1 MSHVVLKPFHASEA
15 RRVVNRDEPFI
26 PSDEVRAGELERNG
40 LIAPAPESKALPAA
54 PQNKDAAK
62 QRKNK

>member
-1 MSHVVLKPFHASEA
+1 MSHLVLKPFNASEA
-15 RRVVNRDEPFI
+15 RRVVQPGEAI
-26 PSDEVRAGELERNG
+26 APSSESRAKELERAG
-40 LIAPAPESKALPAA
+40 LIEPKRKMIRAA